1 MTSDISLQRM
11 LKHSDKC
18 SRNKNMKILLS
29 VLLIISVVIA
39 MTSCSLKTKSV
50 DYKNYT
56 YEDNDDI
63 SEICSRMVNDLYDSE
78 VDPSEYLA
86 QLCNDGSFSDIDY
99 YTIKR
104 IFGIRLSILIGFL

>member
-1 MTSDISLQRM
+1 
-11 LKHSDKC
+11 
-18 SRNKNMKILLS
+18 MKILLS